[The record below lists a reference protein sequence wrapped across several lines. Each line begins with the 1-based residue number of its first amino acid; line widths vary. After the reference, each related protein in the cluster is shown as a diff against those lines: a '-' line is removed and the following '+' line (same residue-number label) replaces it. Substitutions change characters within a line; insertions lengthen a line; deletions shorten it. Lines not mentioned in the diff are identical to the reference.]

1 MKNEKTTVV
10 SIGNQKG
17 GVGKTTT
24 TLNLAAA
31 LGQLGKKVLI
41 IDLDQNCGATRGL
54 GIPPESYASSFDMM
68 VGEGGGTGG
77 ELDPL
82 ELVITTDPDED
93 LFMPDGVSMIA
104 GNRSLEDLDKVLRT
118 KPEARFTMP
127 GAVLEP
133 SIRKLV
139 DARKWDYIFLDTAPQ
154 LTTATL
160 GAYRVAEWF
169 IVVTQPEALS
179 IMGMQ
184 DAFDDLKL
192 VRREYNPA
200 LKLLGVVIGNYAKGT
215 KTAMTLDRQIRDQ
228 FEGTGT
234 FGPFRQN
241 ISRTVAIPTAQY
253 EQMTIIQHKPAHQST
268 EEFRNLAKEVMERIG
283 LGSPKGPDAGPGEE
297 KGGDEPAETTVASSK
312 EEVTHG
318 A

>member
-31 LGQLGKKVLI
+31 LGQLGKEVLV

-68 VGEGGGTGG
+68 VGEGGGTGA

-93 LFMPDGVSMIA
+93 LLLPEGVSMIT
-104 GNRSLEDLDKVLRT
+104 GNRSLEDLDDVLRK
-118 KPEARFTMP
+118 KPEARFSMP

-133 SIRKLV
+133 SIQKLV
-139 DARKWDYIFLDTAPQ
+139 DAKKWDFIFLDTAPQ

-179 IMGMQ
+179 ILGME
-184 DAFDDLKL
+184 DAFSDLKL
-192 VRREYNPA
+192 VRKEYNPA

-234 FGPFRQN
+234 FGPFKQN

-268 EEFRNLAKEVMERIG
+268 EEFRCLAKEVMERIN
-283 LGSPKGPDAGPGEE
+283 LGAPPATGGGDEAE
-297 KGGDEPAETTVASSK
+297 KGGAVAGGGEARTHP
-312 EEVTHG
+312 EEVTDAG
-318 A
+318 